1 MQSTYSFSPFLN
13 GQAYDLQMVQI
24 HALTRTSITAYSYN
38 PKSQKSGMRICIGS
52 SYLAS
57 SYDE

>member
-1 MQSTYSFSPFLN
+1 MQSTYSFSPFPN

-24 HALTRTSITAYSYN
+24 HASTRISITAYSSN
-38 PKSQKSGMRICIGS
+38 PKSQVSGMRICIDS

-57 SYDE
+57 SYED